1 MIKHPGSPQTPS
13 AQAGEEVFMSRFGI
27 ICLTLGLLAVFVMG
41 RPVPAQQVPKISPEH
56 RKQLNDLSK
65 EVPKAATM
73 IRKKDY
79 DEAEKLLDDLE
90 SRLSELATET
100 GLPMEN
106 PLIQRV
112 SLLISKQQAALAKA
126 TGKEKPE
133 DKGVS
138 FMKDVA
144 PLIIDRCVRCHG
156 EQNPRNGLRLDRFA
170 GWRAGGR
177 NGPLLIP
184 GNPGRSLIMARVN
197 APEGQGR
204 MPPNGEA
211 LSAEEKN
218 ILRSWIEGGAKF
230 DGEREDATFAALI
243 EAEEAK
249 NVVIPKP
256 KGGEKVS
263 FTRDIAPWM
272 ANLCLNCHNSRR
284 KSGGLSVETFFD
296 IMKGGDSGEV
306 IIPGD
311 MENSRFFRL
320 VGGKELPRMPQG
332 QARIT
337 RKNYEDMVTWFKE
350 GNTYDGNDPKTPIRS
365 FVLSENEMTAQK
377 LGSMSDEELQKFR
390 VERSEE
396 QYRKAV
402 SREDHP
408 TLQTEHFYLLGNV
421 DPQRL
426 AQVQGWAD
434 EHLRTLQKAFPGTG
448 KPWRGRLAIFVM
460 KDRIA
465 YSEFNEIVENRRID
479 PDLTGH
485 SKVTSGQEDAYIVL
499 LDTGDNPT
507 EGPSL
512 QASVIDHLTGAY
524 LQRSGVSLP
533 LWVVRGTGLAMA
545 DAAVPDR
552 KRTEALERLAAPLLA
567 SVTRP
572 EQIFADGTFS
582 PSGTAAVGYTLV
594 KFLLANGGQAKFS
607 KFISAIESGSD
618 TNAALRSAYGASP
631 ADVATGYFAKMKS
644 R

>member
-1 MIKHPGSPQTPS
+1 
-13 AQAGEEVFMSRFGI
+13 MSRFGI
-27 ICLTLGLLAVFVMG
+27 ICLTLAWVSLFGLALSSLE
-41 RPVPAQQVPKISPEH
+41 RPVLAQVPRISPEH
-56 RKQLNDLSK
+56 RKQLSDLSK
-65 EVPKAATM
+65 EVTKAATM

-79 DEAEKLLDDLE
+79 DEAEKLLGE
-90 SRLSELATET
+90 VETRLGELATET
-100 GLPMEN
+100 GLPMES
-106 PLIQRV
+106 PLIRRI
-112 SLLISKQQAALAKA
+112 SLLLTKQQAALAKA
-126 TGKEKPE
+126 TGKEKPAE
-133 DKGVS
+133 EAVS

-144 PLIIDRCVRCHG
+144 PLVISRCVRCHG
-156 EQNPRNGLRLDRFA
+156 EENPRNGLRLDRFA

-177 NGPLLIP
+177 NGPLLVP
-184 GNPGRSLIMARVN
+184 GNPARSLIIARVN
-197 APEGQGR
+197 APEGGGR
-204 MPPNGEA
+204 MPANGEA
-211 LSAEEKN
+211 LTAEEKN
-218 ILRSWIEGGAKF
+218 VLRNWIDSGAKF
-230 DGEREDATFAALI
+230 DGEREDATFASMI

-256 KGGEKVS
+256 KGGETVA

-337 RKNYEDMVTWFKE
+337 RKNYDDMVAWFKE
-350 GNTYDGNDPKTPIRS
+350 GNTYDGDDPRTPIRS
-365 FVLSENEMTAQK
+365 FVPSEGEMAARNFGT
-377 LGSMSDEELQKFR
+377 MSDEELQKFR
-390 VERSEE
+390 IERSEE
-396 QYRKAV
+396 QYRRAV
-402 SREDHP
+402 SREQHP

-421 DPQRL
+421 EPQRL

-434 EHLRTLQKAFPGTG
+434 EHLQTLQKAFTSTD

-465 YSEFNEIVENRRID
+465 YSEFNEVVESRRTD

-485 SKVTSGQEDAYIVL
+485 SKVSAGQEDAYIVL
-499 LDTGDNPT
+499 LDTGDDPT

-512 QASVIDHLTGAY
+512 QASVVDHLTGAY
-524 LQRSGVSLP
+524 LQRSGKSLP

-545 DAAVPDR
+545 DVAVPDR
-552 KRTEALERLAAPLLA
+552 NRTDALERSAVPLLT

-607 KFISAIESGSD
+607 KFVSAIESGSD
-618 TNAALRSAYGASP
+618 TNAALQSAYGASP
-631 ADVATGYFAKMKS
+631 AAVATGYFGKMKS